1 MKKIT
6 LDLKNNIDLERRDFI
21 ASAFKIAGASA
32 LVGLPIL
39 TMAANFTEQ
48 TTVYTVQDIINI
60 ILKEIPGAPFAAT
73 VDTLKSGTS
82 NQQVTGIV
90 TTMFPT
96 IQVIHESAKLKANF
110 IIAHEPTFYNHEDDT
125 NWVPGNE
132 VVKNKQELL
141 QQHNIAVWRFHD
153 YWHAYRPDGIRTGV
167 LKMAGWQQYDQPG
180 DGILKIPQTSL
191 QNIIQH
197 LKSSLMIPHVRVIGD
212 PSQLCERI
220 AILPGAVGGQK
231 QISIVEKEKPDLM
244 IVGELNEWET
254 AEYIRD
260 ARTLGTKTSLI
271 VLGHSMSEEPG
282 MSWLVKWLQP
292 KIPGIKI
299 THIGSGDPFRWT

>member
-1 MKKIT
+1 M
-6 LDLKNNIDLERRDFI
+6 DLMNNVHLERRDFI
-21 ASAFKIAGASA
+21 ATAIKAAAATAF
-32 LVGLPIL
+32 VGLPIL
-39 TMAANFTEQ
+39 TTAANSAKQ
-48 TTVYTVQDIINI
+48 TAAYTVQDIINI

-96 IQVIHESAKLKANF
+96 IQVIHESVKLKANF

-132 VVKNKQELL
+132 VVKNKQQLL

-153 YWHAYRPDGIRTGV
+153 YWHAYQPDGIRTGV
-167 LKMAGWQQYDQPG
+167 LQMAGWEQYDQQG
-180 DGILKIPQTSL
+180 DGILKIPRTSL

-197 LKSSLMIPHVRVIGD
+197 LKSSLLIPHVRVIGD
-212 PSQLCERI
+212 PAQLCERV
-220 AILPGAVGGQK
+220 AIFPGAVGGQK
-231 QISIVEKEKPDLM
+231 QISIVEKEKPDLL

-260 ARTLGTKTSLI
+260 ARSLGSKTSLI

-282 MSWLVKWLQP
+282 MAWLVKWLQP

-299 THIGSGDPFRWT
+299 THIGSGDPFRWA

>member
-1 MKKIT
+1 MNKIA
-6 LDLKNNIDLERRDFI
+6 LDLINNLHLERREFI
-21 ASAFKIAGASA
+21 TSALKAAGATA

-39 TMAANFTEQ
+39 TMATNSAGQ
-48 TTVYTVQDIINI
+48 TTAYTVQDIINI
-60 ILKEIPGAPFAAT
+60 ILKEIPGAPFTAT
-73 VDTLKSGTS
+73 VDTLKSGDS

-96 IQVIHESAKLKANF
+96 IQVIHRAVKLKANF

-132 VVKNKQELL
+132 VVKHKQQLL
-141 QQHNIAVWRFHD
+141 QQHHIAVWRFHD
-153 YWHAYRPDGIRTGV
+153 YWHAYQPDGIRTGV
-167 LKMAGWQQYDQPG
+167 LQMSGWQKYDQDN

-197 LKSSLMIPHVRVIGD
+197 LRSSLRIPHIRVIGD
-212 PSQLCERI
+212 PAQMCEKV
-220 AILPGAVGGQK
+220 AILPGAAGGQK
-231 QISIVEKEKPDLM
+231 QISTVEKEKPDLL

-260 ARTLGTKTSLI
+260 ARALGSKTSLI
-271 VLGHSMSEEPG
+271 VLGHSQSEEPG

-292 KIPGIKI
+292 KIPGVQI
-299 THIGSGDPFRWT
+299 THIGSEDPFRWS